1 MKMEKTCNKCL
12 RYKTLL
18 CPNLIYQWENCEL
31 IKCSKF
37 TSTLSNLTTEER
49 NYIKQLL
56 LLRISPYN
64 LDNKTENGGLD
75 K

>member
-1 MKMEKTCNKCL
+1 MEKTCNKCS

-18 CPNLIYQWENCEL
+18 CPNLIYNWKNCEG
-31 IKCSKF
+31 ITCFKF
-37 TSTLSNLTTEER
+37 TTTLSNLTTAER